1 MKVRG
6 LIQSSETQELT
17 AEADDAETARKL
29 VEAQVPEGYEL
40 IQVHNAMPRGGRVIA
55 TALIRAA
62 AVTEI
67 EADGGDYAIARDALR
82 ARVPEGHRL
91 LSIVID
97 DAEAEQARP

>member
-6 LIQSSETQELT
+6 LTQSSETQELT
-17 AEADDAETARKL
+17 AEADDAQTAREL

-55 TALIRAA
+55 TAIVRAT

-67 EADGGDYAIARDALR
+67 EADGRDYVTARDALR
-82 ARVPEGHRL
+82 AAVPEGHRL
-91 LSIVID
+91 LSIVAD
-97 DAEAEQARP
+97 DA